1 MLSMLRIVFVL
12 ICFCP
17 ALAKASYREVLE
29 PQASKVESAG
39 SELRERDLGSSM
51 PVTSDLPKEPVSLAG
66 RLSLGQALRLILP
79 KDWQYQADAGLL
91 AKKRTLPAQRRPLA
105 ELLDSL
111 GASYGFVWQLNAPGK
126 QLLLRAETRAETSSK
141 EDGSKA
147 QNGSG
152 VRKQK
157 AEPVKSPN
165 AQKGGQESKKADG
178 PDYRVEKP
186 CLAGQLARKLGLPLR
201 DFCEWNQIGPHTPLG
216 PGYLLYRKKPPAG
229 AQIMASLPS
238 APQGLSEEKAG
249 RGSTVQS
256 LGQDSLPE
264 SLAKPEPQDNR
275 PAARAKPKAS
285 SVKAQAEPS
294 KKSAESSAIN
304 VRFQLGPGPL
314 SKQLASWCQRARA
327 ELVWL
332 AECEL
337 ELSAC
342 VDFGNVFEE
351 AVRALFASL
360 AAQGQALR
368 ASFYRANRVLEVR
381 GL

>member
-1 MLSMLRIVFVL
+1 MLSMLRIVFVFL
-12 ICFCP
+12 CLCP

-29 PQASKVESAG
+29 PLSSKVESAS
-39 SELRERDLGSSM
+39 SELRERDLGSSL
-51 PVTSDLPKEPVSLAG
+51 PVSSELPKEPVSLAG

-91 AKKRTLPAQRRPLA
+91 AKKRTLKAQRRPLA

-111 GASYGFVWQLNAPGK
+111 GERYGFVWQLAVSGK
-126 QLLLRAETRAETSSK
+126 KLLLRAPARKACK
-141 EDGSKA
+141 EEGQKA
-147 QNGSG
+147 G
-152 VRKQK
+152 RREQK
-157 AEPVKSPN
+157 AEPVKGPN
-165 AQKGGQESKKADG
+165 VLKGGQENQKTAG
-178 PDYRVEKP
+178 PDYRVEKS
-186 CLAGQLARKLGLPLR
+186 CLAGQLARELGLPLR
-201 DFCEWNQIGPHTPLG
+201 DFCAWNQIGPHTPLG

-238 APQGLSEEKAG
+238 APKGFSSEKA
-249 RGSTVQS
+249 RIPAKEKS
-256 LGQDSLPE
+256 LD
-264 SLAKPEPQDNR
+264 LAALPEPQVSPKPRDTKHL
-275 PAARAKPKAS
+275 ASAKPQPDKALA
-285 SVKAQAEPS
+285 VPTAQ
-294 KKSAESSAIN
+294 SAESPATSL
-304 VRFQLGPGPL
+304 RFQLGPGPL
-314 SKQLASWCQRARA
+314 SRQLANWCQRARA

-342 VDFGNVFEE
+342 VDFGTVFEE